1 MTLFGT
7 HSTSRADALWRALTE
22 QEPGVAAAL
31 AMRLRDLPE
40 DWAPRVL
47 GVARP
52 HAALEL
58 PPTAKVPMEIEP
70 YNAADWEDCPACAG
84 LDRPCRYHEGY
95 ATGYAALNGPLTEAS
110 RLDPTVTVKDALQ
123 RLTDTDETAER
134 GKLDAVV
141 DHGTSVETAS
151 GTRVRTG
158 VPLTAREFFA
168 VVDLSRPYIPEVD
181 DPEDDDFDDAHA
193 GCIEPHQSA
202 DGYIDCDGK
211 PL

>member
-1 MTLFGT
+1 MTLFDT

-31 AMRLRDLPE
+31 AMQLRDLPE

-58 PPTAKVPMEIEP
+58 PATARVPMEIEP
-70 YNAADWEDCPACAG
+70 FNAASWEDCAACAE
-84 LDRPCRYHEGY
+84 LEDLCRYHEGY
-95 ATGYAALNGPLTEAS
+95 AAGYEALNGPLTEAS

-123 RLTDTDETAER
+123 RLIDADEAAGQGE
-134 GKLDAVV
+134 LAAVV
-141 DHGTSVETAS
+141 DHLTGTAAATDTPPQASVP
-151 GTRVRTG
+151 V
-158 VPLTAREFFA
+158 TAREFFA

-181 DPEDDDFDDAHA
+181 DTEDDDRDDAHA
-193 GCIEPHQSA
+193 GCIEPHVST
-202 DGYIDCDGK
+202 DGYTDCDGK
-211 PL
+211 LL